1 MSEARG
7 GSPLA
12 GALEELAK
20 VEPKRVTGRVTELC
34 GLVVRAAIPQVRSG
48 ELVRIATAGGPLLA
62 EVVGFKD
69 DEAVLMPLGEPR
81 GLGPRCEV
89 EPTGRP
95 FAIRCGAALLGRVV
109 DGLGVPCD
117 GLAPPDPAGLEE
129 WAVERA
135 APDPLTRR
143 RVTRPLALG
152 VRAIDGLL
160 TVGEGQRVGLFAGSG
175 VGKSTLLGQIARNT
189 EADVNVICLCGERGR
204 EVRDFLEESL
214 GPAGLA
220 RSVVVC
226 ATSDAPSLVRL
237 KSAYVAT
244 AVAEWFRD
252 RGQRVLFLMDS
263 VTRFARAL
271 REVGLAAGEPPAR
284 QGYPPSVFA
293 ALPRLLERTG
303 NGAEGSITAIYTVL
317 VAGGDMD
324 EPVADEVRGILD
336 GHIVLSRLLGARG
349 HWPAIDV
356 LESVS
361 RVMTGIVD
369 ADHRRAAARLREL
382 LAAYERQR
390 DLILLGAYQRG
401 SDPTTDQAIAQI
413 AAIEQF
419 LRQGL
424 EENPPLADTTARLA
438 ALFPG

>member
-1 MSEARG
+1 MSDARTG
-7 GSPLA
+7 GPLA
-12 GALEELAK
+12 GALDQLAK
-20 VEPKRVTGRVTELC
+20 VDPKRVTGRVTELC

-48 ELVRIATAGGPLLA
+48 ELVRIATATGPLLA

-95 FAIRCGAALLGRVV
+95 FTIRCGAALLGRVI
-109 DGLGVPCD
+109 DGLGAPCD
-117 GLAPPDPAGLEE
+117 GLPPPAATGLEE

-220 RSVVVC
+220 RAVVVC

-244 AVAEWFRD
+244 AVAEWFRE

-284 QGYPPSVFA
+284 QGYPRRSSPRCRASSSAPATARRAPSPPSTPCWSRA
-293 ALPRLLERTG
+293 ATWTSPSPTRCAASSTATSCSPACSARAATG
-303 NGAEGSITAIYTVL
+303 PPSTCSS
-317 VAGGDMD
+317 
-324 EPVADEVRGILD
+324 P
-336 GHIVLSRLLGARG
+336 
-349 HWPAIDV
+349 
-356 LESVS
+356 S
-361 RVMTGIVD
+361 RV
-369 ADHRRAAARLREL
+369 
-382 LAAYERQR
+382 
-390 DLILLGAYQRG
+390 
-401 SDPTTDQAIAQI
+401 
-413 AAIEQF
+413 
-419 LRQGL
+419 
-424 EENPPLADTTARLA
+424 
-438 ALFPG
+438 